1 MRFAQPIALVALV
14 AVPLLFVLWLRNE
27 RSRRAS
33 AARFSNLA
41 LLPNLAPRRPG
52 RLRYVTLGLL
62 LLALTALIVGAA
74 RPHTH
79 LSIPRKE
86 ATVVLAIDV
95 SRSMN
100 AKDVNPSRL
109 DAARN
114 AGDAFLAKV
123 PSTYNVALVAFGSR
137 AFLAVPPTTDHAL
150 VRTGLHSLTSG
161 EGTALGDA
169 ILLSARI
176 GQRQKAKE
184 GVVPPTTVLLI
195 SDGARQ
201 GGQASPLAAARRAKA
216 LGVTVSTVLVGTPK
230 GIVTV
235 PLVGGYQEQIRVPPS
250 PGTLQ
255 AVARTTGGE
264 FFRVRTSAALNKV
277 YEHLAT
283 RVGHRTEDRE
293 VTDFFAGGSIVV
305 LLAAGALS
313 LFWFRRVL
321 WGAPAS
327 SARSRARRSPWPSR
341 PPARRMS
348 ARGSRCACPSPA
360 RGCWPRRPAPSSSST
375 ARSATSS
382 GGSTRS

>member
-1 MRFAQPIALVALV
+1 VRFAQPFALVALV
-14 AVPLLFVLWLRNE
+14 AVPLLLGLWLYNE
-27 RSRRAS
+27 RRRQAS
-33 AARFSNLA
+33 AGRFASPA
-41 LLPNLAPRRPG
+41 LLPNLVPRRPG
-52 RLRYVTLGLL
+52 RLRYVPLALL

-95 SRSMN
+95 SRSMT

-109 DAARN
+109 DAARK

-123 PSTYNVALVAFGSR
+123 PRTYNVALVAFGSR

-150 VRTGLHSLTSG
+150 VRTGLSSLTSG

-169 ILLSARI
+169 ILLSAQV
-176 GQRQKAKE
+176 GQRQKERE
-184 GVVPPTTVLLI
+184 GVIPPTTVLVI

-201 GGQASPLAAARRAKA
+201 GGRTSPLTAAKRAKA
-216 LGVTVSTVLVGTPK
+216 LGVTISTVLVGTPK
-230 GIVTV
+230 GVVTA

-255 AVARTTGGE
+255 AVAKTTGGE
-264 FFRVRTSAALNKV
+264 FFRVRTSAALNRV

-283 RVGHRTEDRE
+283 RVGHRTVDRE
-293 VTDFFAGGSIVV
+293 VTDLFAGGSIVV

-313 LFWFRRVL
+313 MLWFRRVL
-321 WGAPAS
+321 
-327 SARSRARRSPWPSR
+327 
-341 PPARRMS
+341 
-348 ARGSRCACPSPA
+348 
-360 RGCWPRRPAPSSSST
+360 
-375 ARSATSS
+375 
-382 GGSTRS
+382 

>member
-1 MRFAQPIALVALV
+1 MRFAQPIAPVALV
-14 AVPLLFVLWLRNE
+14 AVPLLLVLWLRNE

-33 AARFSNLA
+33 AARFSNPA

-74 RPHTH
+74 RPHAH

-109 DAARN
+109 DAARI

-150 VRTGLHSLTSG
+150 VRTGLQGLTSG

-201 GGQASPLAAARRAKA
+201 GGRTAPLAAARRAKA

-255 AVARTTGGE
+255 AVAHTTGGE

-313 LFWFRRVL
+313 MFWFRRVV
-321 WGAPAS
+321 
-327 SARSRARRSPWPSR
+327 
-341 PPARRMS
+341 
-348 ARGSRCACPSPA
+348 
-360 RGCWPRRPAPSSSST
+360 
-375 ARSATSS
+375 
-382 GGSTRS
+382 